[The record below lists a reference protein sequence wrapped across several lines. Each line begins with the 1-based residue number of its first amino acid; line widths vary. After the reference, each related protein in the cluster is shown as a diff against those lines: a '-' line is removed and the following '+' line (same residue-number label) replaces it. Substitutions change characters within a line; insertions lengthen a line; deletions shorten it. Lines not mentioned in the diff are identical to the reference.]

1 MNWEKL
7 KPTHYFKDPVQYIYT
22 HTAYDTKEYDK
33 LYENQN
39 DPNHKVWQDFD
50 SKYKMGYEIKENFD
64 DINFNKAV
72 MCLWFFKERS
82 QLHAS
87 YIEINGKKLAY
98 LPNTILMT
106 ESKDIK
112 FIETKKK
119 YIRYPV
125 VQLDVSLET
134 WKSIL
139 KRFDKVS

>member
-1 MNWEKL
+1 
-7 KPTHYFKDPVQYIYT
+7 
-22 HTAYDTKEYDK
+22 
-33 LYENQN
+33 
-39 DPNHKVWQDFD
+39 
-50 SKYKMGYEIKENFD
+50 MGYEIKENFD

-87 YIEINGKKLAY
+87 YIEINGKKLSY

-139 KRFDKVS
+139 KRFNITLSTSGFPSTGVIT